1 MRGLTAPKIE
11 GKFSLRASAT
21 GMIVMDDVLVPKDNI
36 LPGAKGLG
44 GPFACLNNV
53 RRSMSMCISV
63 CMHPIP
69 FATIQLTPYA
79 FCGVQQQQQARYGIS
94 WGAMGA
100 AGFCMQMARDY
111 TLER

>member
-21 GMIVMDDVLVPKDNI
+21 GMIVMDDVPVPKDSI

-53 RRSMSMCISV
+53 RRSMSMMCMRV

-69 FATIQLTPYA
+69 FATT
-79 FCGVQQQQQARYGIS
+79 
-94 WGAMGA
+94 
-100 AGFCMQMARDY
+100 
-111 TLER
+111 